1 MTRGD
6 VAQKLWMEILQT
18 YNQTGT
24 TWVRLPVPEIMT
36 VLTSLQA
43 NLLAQVEDPKERRA
57 LMQSIGPVLD
67 NMVNKVRARSYSRMS
82 WRGPNSLVLPS

>member
-6 VAQKLWMEILQT
+6 VAQKIWMDILES

-67 NMVNKVRARSYSRMS
+67 NMINKVRARSYNRMS
-82 WRGPNSLVLPS
+82 WRGPNSLVLPN

>member
-6 VAQKLWMEILQT
+6 VAQKIWMDILES

-67 NMVNKVRARSYSRMS
+67 NMVNKVRARAYNRMA

>member
-6 VAQKLWMEILQT
+6 VAQKLWMDLLET

-36 VLTSLQA
+36 ILTSLQA
-43 NLLAQVEDPKERRA
+43 NLLAQVEDPDERRA

-67 NMVNKVRARSYSRMS
+67 NMVSKVRARSYNRMA
-82 WRGPNSLVLPS
+82 WRGPNSLVLPN

>member
-6 VAQKLWMEILQT
+6 VIQKIWMDILES

-24 TWVRLPVPEIMT
+24 TWVRLPVPEIMM

-67 NMVNKVRARSYSRMS
+67 NMVNKVRARSYNRMS